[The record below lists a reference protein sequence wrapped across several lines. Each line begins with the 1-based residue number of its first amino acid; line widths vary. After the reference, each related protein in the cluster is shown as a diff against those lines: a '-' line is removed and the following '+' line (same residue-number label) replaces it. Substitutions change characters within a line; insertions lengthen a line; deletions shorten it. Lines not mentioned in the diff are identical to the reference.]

1 MRLLRNYKHPQ
12 LQANWGRKVSVC
24 FHQTHD
30 RGLIMWWQAVSCAEF
45 SQADPLL
52 WSPLFSPGE
61 VNSSSRDPCPWS
73 SGHTQNDKSCFFR
86 NFWMSSRAR
95 SIKLLSF
102 HRMNKSLS
110 LQPNPHWECFTS
122 VLFPLHPIHM
132 KRPVTGANGGEVLT
146 CPPIYSPQRA
156 GNPTGGYWATLKS
169 VPSLGGHVCIQ
180 SPSVQFSSVAQS
192 CLTLCDAMDGSTP
205 GFPVHHQLL
214 ELAQTHIH
222 QVSDT
227 IQPSHPQ
234 SSPSPAVN
242 LSQHQGLF
250 QWVSSLYR
258 VAKILELQLHHQS
271 FQWIFTTD
279 FLWDWLAWS
288 PCSPRDSQESSPV
301 PEFEG
306 ISSSVLRVFYCPS
319 LTLLHDYW
327 KNHSFDYTGLW
338 R

>member
-110 LQPNPHWECFTS
+110 LQPNPHWECCTS

-132 KRPVTGANGGEVLT
+132 KRPVTGANGGEFLT

-156 GNPTGGYWATLKS
+156 GNPTGGYWATRKS
-169 VPSLGGHVCIQ
+169 VPSLGGRVCIH

-205 GFPVHHQLL
+205 GFPVHHQFL

-250 QWVSSLYR
+250 QWVSSTCIRWPKYWSFSFNISPSNEHQDGSPLGWTGWTS
-258 VAKILELQLHHQS
+258 LQSKGLS
-271 FQWIFTTD
+271 
-279 FLWDWLAWS
+279 
-288 PCSPRDSQESSPV
+288 
-301 PEFEG
+301 
-306 ISSSVLRVFYCPS
+306 RVFS
-319 LTLLHDYW
+319 NTTVQKHQFFGTQLSSQSNSHIHIWLLE
-327 KNHSFDYTGLW
+327 KP
-338 R
+338 